1 MEIKD
6 EVKAK
11 AKIIKNKEDIQTFE
25 FNSFDNSLHQTSND
39 INEPKVQIQS
49 NQDIQQETQTIIQPN
64 IELDK
69 VLNEL
74 NILNQ
79 KISQIENNINSFKEL
94 SVSNK
99 ELDAQI
105 VKALKELKQYALIFE
120 KSISSF
126 EEKLLKTSF
135 SIAKKIIG
143 VELSQNSTQIA
154 KETIKNLMEKIQ
166 GATKVT
172 IHLNPKDYIILKDE
186 LEVEP
191 FVKIEQD
198 SNVTAGGVVIASDLG
213 NFDGNIEAKIES
225 ISQTLELLS

>member
-11 AKIIKNKEDIQTFE
+11 AAIIKEASDIQTYQLNQ
-25 FNSFDNSLHQTSND
+25 FNDFNEQNQQVTESSENI
-39 INEPKVQIQS
+39 INKTAKNVQQS
-49 NQDIQQETQTIIQPN
+49 NIN
-64 IELDK
+64 LDPI
-69 VLNEL
+69 LNEL
-74 NILNQ
+74 DSLNKKIISLQSNIESL
-79 KISQIENNINSFKEL
+79 KEVSF
-94 SVSNK
+94 SNK

-105 VKALKELKQYALIFE
+105 IKALKELKQQAEFYKRASL
-120 KSISSF
+120 SF
-126 EEKLLKTSF
+126 EDKLLKTSF

-143 VELSQNSTQIA
+143 IELSQNSTNIA
-154 KETIKNLMEKIQ
+154 KETINNLMEKIK
-166 GATKVT
+166 GASKIS

-186 LEVEP
+186 LEVEE

-225 ISQTLELLS
+225 ISQTLELIS